1 MLLAMRKKMLL
12 PLLFCLIGCWLSS
25 AALAQTKT
33 ITGVVL
39 DDKNEPVQGAT
50 VSVKNGAVST
60 STDARGNFSLS
71 VPATATLLV
80 ITHVGF
86 DPKEAPIGDQTKV
99 TVTITPTAATMAGV
113 VVTALGFEAKKD
125 RIGYASSTVTANQL
139 GNSGEAGLVD
149 ALGGKASGVRVS
161 RTSGDPGAASQI
173 LIRGQSTITRGT
185 DPLIVVDGV
194 PVNGGARNETSGG
207 TTQQSR
213 LNDINPDDIASIQVL
228 KGASAAALWGT
239 KAANGVI
246 MITTKKGTSQTS
258 ISFKSTYSID
268 RVSAFYDL
276 QDTYGQGTNGAWQ
289 ANNTRSWGDRIDT
302 RSGAADAVNTG
313 GASFIANN
321 GQTYYPITAK
331 NSKDNYLQRNYDDVL
346 GTGHYLDNSL
356 SVSGSDG
363 KSSYYFSLNDLNQK
377 GIFKEGSS
385 YRRTGVR
392 LNVTKEVNKWLSIS
406 NKASYTLVNSDRQQT
421 GVNNAGFMIGLLRT
435 PPDFDNSGYIGK
447 YSAAPGGA
455 FIEGRQ
461 RSYRNYLGAN
471 ANPGFNNPLWDLY
484 KLENTSLVNRF
495 INSAEVNIKPVQ
507 WFTLTTRAGIDYFTD
522 RQLNYFPYFST
533 NGNFGIYNRQEYS
546 EMQFNLDVIGRAEK
560 AFNDNFTINGLVGF
574 NFNTLSTATLGA
586 NSQNFIIPT
595 GPEDLGNATPT
606 NISVDDSYLK
616 RRSNAGYAS
625 AGVGLFDQ
633 LYINAT
639 GRIEAASTFGTLS
652 KSTFF
657 YPSADIAWQF
667 TQLDAVRKWDFLS
680 FGKIRASY
688 GVVGIQPQAYQTATN
703 FVTRTW
709 VDGWG
714 GALDP
719 SLYGTGTYIQS
730 VNRGNAYLK
739 PERKE
744 EFEIGTDLRFFDNRL
759 SASATYYNNKTVDA
773 LINITQAA
781 STGYDNLYAN
791 AGSIRNRGVEL
802 DLSYAIVRNN
812 DWDASISINWA
823 QNKNKVLNLSGA
835 GSINLGGTAGISSRA
850 VEGYA
855 LGVLYS
861 IPWVRNAKGD
871 LQLDANGF
879 PVPDV
884 TSAAIG
890 DPNPDWRGGIG
901 FNIRYKNFTLSA
913 LVEHSQGGVVAN
925 GTEAVLLDYGTS
937 ATTANVSVAPT
948 DLKRYN
954 GTVIP
959 AGTSFRGNIRN
970 FGAGNVALEQ
980 AWYTG
985 PGGFFGNVGEQ
996 FLEDATWTR
1005 FRELNIA
1012 YTFKSDRLHRMVGLN
1027 SLAVELSGR
1036 NLLLFSNVNGYDPDS
1051 NVAGSTSARGVV
1063 YFVNPPT
1070 RSYLLTLKLN
1080 F

>member
-1 MLLAMRKKMLL
+1 MCCWFIL
-12 PLLFCLIGCWLSS
+12 PT
-25 AALAQTKT
+25 LAQTKT
-33 ITGVVL
+33 ITGTVV
-39 DDKNEPVQGAT
+39 DDKNEPVQGAS
-50 VSVKNGAVST
+50 VSVKGGSASAV
-60 STDARGNFSLS
+60 TDNKGIFSLTMS
-71 VPATATLLV
+71 VVTTTLE

-86 DPKEAPIGDQTKV
+86 ELKEVFLGNQVKL
-99 TVTITPTAATMAGV
+99 TISIIPAAANMQAV
-113 VVTALGFEAKKD
+113 VITALGFEAKKD
-125 RIGYASSTVTANQL
+125 RVGYASSSISANQL
-139 GNSGEAGLVD
+139 GNSGEVGLVD

-194 PVNGGARNETSGG
+194 PVNGGARNESSGG

-213 LNDINPDDIASIQVL
+213 LNDINPDDIANIQVL

-246 MITTKKGTSQTS
+246 MITTKKGSGQNS

-276 QDTYGQGTNGAWQ
+276 QDKYGQGTNGAWQ
-289 ANNTRSWGDRIDT
+289 ANNTRSWGDRMED
-302 RSGAADAVNTG
+302 RPGGEDAVNKN
-313 GASFIANN
+313 GAFFNANN
-321 GQTYYPITAK
+321 GQTYYGITAK
-331 NSKDNYLQRNYDDVL
+331 NAKDVYLKSNYDGVL

-356 SVSGSDG
+356 SMSGGDS
-363 KSSYYFSLNDLNQK
+363 KSGYFFSLNDLNQK
-377 GIFKEGSS
+377 GIFKKGSG
-385 YRRTGVR
+385 YHRTGAR
-392 LNVTKEVNKWLSIS
+392 INVTKEIYKWLSIS

-435 PPDFDNSGYIGK
+435 PPDFDNSGYIGS
-447 YSAAPGGA
+447 YAAAPGGA
-455 FIEGRQ
+455 LIEGRQ
-461 RSYRNYLGAN
+461 RSYRNYIGAS

-484 KLENTSLVNRF
+484 QLTNTSQVNRF
-495 INSAEVNIKPVQ
+495 INSAEINIKPVD
-507 WFTLTTRAGIDYFTD
+507 WFTLTTRAGVDYFTD
-522 RQLNYFPYFST
+522 HQVNYFPYFST
-533 NGNFGIYNRQEYS
+533 NGNFGIYNRSEYA
-546 EMQFNLDVIGRAEK
+546 EMQFNLDVIARAEK
-560 AFNDNFTINGLVGF
+560 NFSENFTVNGLVGF
-574 NFNTLSTATLGA
+574 NFNALNTTSLGA
-586 NSQNFIIPT
+586 NSQNFIIPN

-625 AGVGLFDQ
+625 AGIGLFDQ
-633 LYINAT
+633 LYLNGT

-652 KSTFF
+652 NNRFF

-667 TQLDAVRKWDFLS
+667 SQLDAVRELSFLS
-680 FGKIRASY
+680 FGKVRASY

-714 GALDP
+714 GSLDP

-744 EFEIGTDLRFFDNRL
+744 EFEIGTDLRFINNRL
-759 SASATYYNNKTVDA
+759 STSVTYYKSKTVDA
-773 LINITQAA
+773 LINISQAA

-791 AGSIRNRGVEL
+791 AGSIQNKGVEV
-802 DLSYAIVRNN
+802 DVSYALVRKK
-812 DWDASISINWA
+812 DCDADISVNFTK
-823 QNKNKVLNLSGA
+823 NKNKVLNLSGA

-855 LGVLYS
+855 LGELYS
-861 IPWVRNAKGD
+861 IPWVRDAKGD

-879 PVPDV
+879 PTPDV
-884 TSAAIG
+884 TSVAIG
-890 DPNPDWRGGIG
+890 DPNPDWRGGVS
-901 FNIRYKNFTLSA
+901 FNLRYKNFTLSA

-937 ATTANVSVAPT
+937 ATTANVSVAPA

-954 GTVIP
+954 GAIIP
-959 AGTSFRGNIRN
+959 AGTSFRGNIKD
-970 FGAGNVALEQ
+970 FGAGNVALDQ

-985 PGGFFGNVGEQ
+985 AGGFFGNVGEQ

-1005 FRELNIA
+1005 FRELNLG
-1012 YTFKSDRLHRMVGLN
+1012 YTLQSGRLRKMAGVKSLGI
-1027 SLAVELSGR
+1027 ELSGR
-1036 NLLLFSNVNGYDPDS
+1036 NLLLFSKVNGYDPDS